1 MMITLSTNS
10 HRKSSH
16 IGCHLQPLE
25 MRTLQR
31 SAHVEDA
38 DGFDS
43 HGCTNYNRN
52 LMSNNSSN
60 NKRIAKNTA
69 VLYVRMLFLMGI
81 SLFTTRVVLQ
91 ALGVEDYGI
100 YNVVGGIVALFA
112 ILSQALSSAS
122 SRFLN
127 FEMGRGNFARL
138 KAVFS
143 TSVTIQ
149 IVLSIIIAL
158 LAEIGGIWF
167 LNNKMVIPE
176 ERLVAANWVFQF
188 SVLTFCVNLISV
200 PYNAAIIAHEKMSAF
215 AYISIY
221 EGVAKLIVCY
231 LVMVSPMDKL
241 ITYAALIFAIQLSV
255 RFIYT
260 WYCNRNF
267 EECTYRFSN
276 DKLLMKELFSYA
288 GWNFIGSAAAVL
300 RTQGGNII
308 INLFA
313 GPAVNAARGVAN
325 QVNHAVS
332 GFSNNFMTA
341 VKPQIT
347 KSYAAGD
354 IAYMTTLVNQS
365 ARFSFYLL
373 LFLSLPIMV
382 NIDFILGIWLKTVP
396 DRTSIFVVLT
406 MIFTMIESLSQPL
419 MTAQLATGK
428 VKNYQLIVGG
438 INLLNLPVS
447 YVLMKLGFVP
457 EIFLY
462 VAIFFSVVCLAAR
475 LSILKLDTGF
485 ESFRFVRQVLGNC
498 TLVSIVALLLPLIV
512 KQYANNSLISFVL
525 IALLCAITTLLAE
538 FYVGC
543 SKTER
548 SMAINKLKEFIKK
561 KTKR

>member
-1 MMITLSTNS
+1 M
-10 HRKSSH
+10 
-16 IGCHLQPLE
+16 
-25 MRTLQR
+25 
-31 SAHVEDA
+31 A
-38 DGFDS
+38 
-43 HGCTNYNRN
+43 
-52 LMSNNSSN
+52 NNSRN

-69 VLYVRMLFLMGI
+69 ALYVRMLLLMGVN
-81 SLFTTRVVLQ
+81 LFATRVVLQ
-91 ALGVEDYGI
+91 ALGVVDYGI
-100 YNVVGGIVALFA
+100 YNVIGGIVALFS
-112 ILSQALSSAS
+112 ILSHSLSTAS

-127 FEMGRGNFARL
+127 FEMGRENFERL
-138 KAVFS
+138 KDVFS

-149 IVLSIIIAL
+149 IALAVIIAVL
-158 LAEIGGIWF
+158 TEIGGTWF
-167 LNNKMVIPE
+167 LNNKMVIPDD
-176 ERLVAANWVFQF
+176 RLVAANWVFQF
-188 SVLTFCVNLISV
+188 SILTFCINLISV

-221 EGVAKLIVCY
+221 EGVAKLLVCY

-255 RFIYT
+255 RSIYT
-260 WYCNRNF
+260 WYCKRHF
-267 EECTYRFSN
+267 EECSYHFSY
-276 DKLLMKELFSYA
+276 DKPLMKELFSYA

-354 IAYMTTLVNQS
+354 IAYMSTLVNQS
-365 ARFSFYLL
+365 AKFSFYLL
-373 LFLSLPIMV
+373 LFLSLPILV
-382 NIDFILGIWLKTVP
+382 NIEFILGIWLKTIP
-396 DRTSIFVVLT
+396 DSTPIFVILT
-406 MIFTMIESLSQPL
+406 MIFTIIESLSQPL
-419 MTAQLATGK
+419 MTAQLATGR
-428 VKNYQLIVGG
+428 VRNYQLVVGG

-447 YVLMKLGFVP
+447 YVLMRIGFAP

-462 VAIFFSVVCLAAR
+462 VAIFFSVVCLWAR
-475 LSILKLDTGF
+475 LTMLKRETGF
-485 ESFRFVRQVLGNC
+485 ESFRFVRQVIGNC
-498 TLVSIVALLLPLIV
+498 TIVTIVALILPLIV
-512 KQYANNSLISFVL
+512 KQHADNSWISFIL
-525 IALLCAITTLLAE
+525 IAILCVITTLLAE

-548 SMAINKLKEFIKK
+548 SLAINKLNEIIKK

>member
-1 MMITLSTNS
+1 M
-10 HRKSSH
+10 
-16 IGCHLQPLE
+16 
-25 MRTLQR
+25 
-31 SAHVEDA
+31 A
-38 DGFDS
+38 
-43 HGCTNYNRN
+43 
-52 LMSNNSSN
+52 NNSKN

-69 VLYVRMLFLMGI
+69 ALYVRMLFLMVVN
-81 SLFTTRVVLQ
+81 LFATRVVLQ
-91 ALGVEDYGI
+91 ALGVVDYGI
-100 YNVVGGIVALFA
+100 YNVVGGIVALFS
-112 ILSQALSSAS
+112 ILSHSLSTAS

-127 FEMGRGNFARL
+127 FEMGKGNFDRL

-149 IVLSIIIAL
+149 IALAVIIAIL
-158 LAEIGGIWF
+158 TEIGGTWF
-167 LNNKMVIPE
+167 LNNKMVLPTD
-176 ERLVAANWVFQF
+176 RLVAANWVFQF
-188 SVLTFCVNLISV
+188 SILTFCVNLISV

-221 EGVAKLIVCY
+221 EGIAKLLICY
-231 LVMVSPMDKL
+231 LVMVYPLDKL

-260 WYCNRNF
+260 WYCTRNF
-267 EECTYRFSN
+267 EECHYHFCN
-276 DKLLMKELFSYA
+276 DKPLMKELFSYA

-308 INLFA
+308 INMFA

-332 GFSNNFMTA
+332 GFSSNFMTA
-341 VKPQIT
+341 VRPQIT

-373 LFLSLPIMV
+373 LFLSLPIII
-382 NIDFILGIWLKTVP
+382 NIDFILNMWLKIVP
-396 DRTSIFVVLT
+396 DNTPIFVILT
-406 MIFTMIESLSQPL
+406 MIFTMIESFSHPL

-428 VKNYQLIVGG
+428 VRNYQLVVGG

-447 YVLMKLGFVP
+447 YVLMRIGFAP

-462 VAIFFSVVCLAAR
+462 VAIFFSAVCMAAR
-475 LSILKLDTGF
+475 LTMLQKETGF
-485 ESFRFVRQVLGNC
+485 DSLGFVRQVLCNC
-498 TLVSIVALLLPLIV
+498 SVVTIVALILPLLV
-512 KQYANNSLISFVL
+512 KQYGSNSWMSFIL
-525 IALLCAITTLLAE
+525 IASICVITTLIAE

-543 SKTER
+543 NKKER
-548 SMAINKLKEFIKK
+548 AMAINKVNEIIQK